1 MITNQTLIDA
11 GIFSLK
17 SRGVTSRNITG
28 VFCCDL
34 LSIAMGK
41 APDGCAWITVTGN
54 KNTLAAASLAD
65 VSCIILAEGVSLS
78 EADLSCAVQEGITV
92 FETSL
97 PVFDAALKI
106 KELLS

>member
-1 MITNQTLIDA
+1 MITIQTLIDA

-41 APDGCAWITVTGN
+41 APAGCAWVTVTGN

-78 EADLSCAVQEGITV
+78 EADLPCAEQEGITV
-92 FETSL
+92 LKAAL
-97 PVFDAALKI
+97 PIINAALKI